1 MNLNQKKFY
10 MDRKMCRLVAFQR
23 NELFTDHEKKI
34 RKTFGRL
41 LFTKFFSYFINKKNI
56 EKKYFDIMLKEY
68 KTIQNFIPAK
78 SNKILSIGAGLGVLE
93 AIFNKK
99 FLDLNFYL
107 IEKDYVSKKIIY
119 GWDIKNNE
127 AYNDLTLTKNFMK
140 LNGISEEKIKLFN
153 FDKDKLPDEK
163 FNLIISLYSLEYH
176 YQLEVYLDYFKKV
189 STESSIFI
197 FDTVNPL
204 RMKSLFKEVNVI
216 FEPSDS
222 SHNSKRVLCRGLIN

>member
-1 MNLNQKKFY
+1 
-10 MDRKMCRLVAFQR
+10 
-23 NELFTDHEKKI
+23 
-34 RKTFGRL
+34 
-41 LFTKFFSYFINKKNI
+41 
-56 EKKYFDIMLKEY
+56 MLKEY

-78 SNKILSIGAGLGVLE
+78 SNKILSIGAGLGGLE